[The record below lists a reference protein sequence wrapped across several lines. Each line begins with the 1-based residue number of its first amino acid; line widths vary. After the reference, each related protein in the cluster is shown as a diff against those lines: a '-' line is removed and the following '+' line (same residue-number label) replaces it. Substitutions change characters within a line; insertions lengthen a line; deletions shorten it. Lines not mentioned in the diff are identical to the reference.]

1 MNDNVKI
8 GKGAFA
14 NVYLDK
20 DGNVVKR
27 YRYDE
32 KKDAAKEID
41 MLKIVKKNRKDFKK
55 HCETNLGFSCKSS
68 IITIKGWY
76 VDKTEDYRGE
86 PCIKFKKYVTDLN
99 SFNKAYIKYSGKLL
113 DNEIIKH
120 IHYKIMM
127 GLSELEFSD
136 IIHGDLKP
144 ENILVG
150 IKGLK
155 NIKNMSLDQMVKFI
169 VKEELKEGGIQ
180 KIIKH
185 IVVKI
190 IDFNKSLIAS
200 SVMKSLNI
208 QTIYYTPP
216 EIIIGIRDY
225 NNSVDIWTAS
235 CILYEM
241 LTGKYLFNIFNKN
254 SIDASGDRD
263 SNSDSDSESIE
274 SKEYGSGSSYA
285 YGYDNSEKFNHLA
298 LLHLYRSILGEMP
311 KEILEDAENKD
322 DYFSND
328 ILLGSCGIQNKSENY
343 IQKFNNFFDII
354 LSRTFNY
361 NYKDRLSIEEY
372 YCLYLRNT
380 PQ

>member
-1 MNDNVKI
+1 MNDSVRI
-8 GKGAFA
+8 GGGAFA
-14 NVYLDK
+14 NVFLDK
-20 DGNVVKR
+20 EGNVIKR

-41 MLKIVKKNRKDFKK
+41 ILKIIKKNRTGFKK
-55 HCETNLGFSCKSS
+55 QCEKNLGFSVKSS
-68 IITIKGWY
+68 IITIKGWHI
-76 VDKTEDYRGE
+76 DKEEDCRGE
-86 PCIKFKKYVTDLN
+86 PCVKLKKYISDLN
-99 SFNKAYIKYSGKLL
+99 SFNKLYIKKSGKLL
-113 DNEIIKH
+113 DYDIVKH

-127 GLSELEFSD
+127 GLAELEFSD

-150 IKGLK
+150 FKGIK
-155 NIKNMSLDQMVKFI
+155 NSKNMSLEKMVNFI
-169 VKEELKEGGIQ
+169 IKEEIKEGGVQ
-180 KIIKH
+180 KIINH

-216 EIIIGIRDY
+216 EIVIGIRDY
-225 NNSVDIWTAS
+225 NNSVDIWTTS

-241 LTGKYLFNIFNKN
+241 LTGKYLFNIFNKDSISSNDESNN
-254 SIDASGDRD
+254 SGESS
-263 SNSDSDSESIE
+263 SNSEENSSDT
-274 SKEYGSGSSYA
+274 

-298 LLHLYRSILGEMP
+298 LLHLYRCVLGEIP
-311 KEILEDAENKD
+311 KEMLEDAEQKEE
-322 DYFSND
+322 YFSND
-328 ILLGSCGIQNKSENY
+328 ILLGSCGIQQKSEDY

-354 LSRTFNY
+354 FSRTFNY
-361 NYKDRLSIEEY
+361 NYKNRLSIEEY

>member
-1 MNDNVKI
+1 MNDSVKI

-20 DGNVVKR
+20 DGNVIKR

-41 MLKIVKKNRKDFKK
+41 ILKIVKKNRKDFKK
-55 HCETNLGFSCKSS
+55 QCETSLGFSCKSS
-68 IITIKGWY
+68 IITIKDWY
-76 VDKTEDYRGE
+76 VDKTEDHRGE
-86 PCIKFKKYVTDLN
+86 PCVKFKKYVSDLN
-99 SFNKAYIKYSGKLL
+99 SFNKIYITKSGKLL
-113 DNEIIKH
+113 DTEIVKY

-127 GLSELEFSD
+127 GLSELEFSG

-155 NIKNMSLDQMVKFI
+155 NIKKMSLEQMVNFI
-169 VKEELKEGGIQ
+169 IKEELKEGGIK

-185 IVVKI
+185 MVVKI

-200 SVMKSLNI
+200 SVMKSVNI

-216 EIIIGIRDY
+216 EIIVGIRDY

-241 LTGKYLFNIFNKN
+241 LTGKYLFNIFNKDSITTNEDSGSSGN
-254 SIDASGDRD
+254 SE
-263 SNSDSDSESIE
+263 NSS
-274 SKEYGSGSSYA
+274 GSGSGGCSSYG
-285 YGYDNSEKFNHLA
+285 YGYDGSEKFNHLA

-311 KEILEDAENKD
+311 KEMLEDAENKE

-328 ILLGSCGIQNKSENY
+328 ILLGSCGIQIKSENY